1 MRTLLTSPPMLES
14 SAPALG
20 TPPRPSAPPPQ
31 GATRRPR
38 AAWLWLGIAVA
49 IVVIALLFV
58 LITGMR
64 PAFDA
69 YGWLVWGHQA
79 LHLNLNTNAA
89 PSWKPLSFL
98 FTFPYALLGRTALW
112 LWMVTAVAGALA
124 GAVFGGR
131 IAYRLTVEDSPRW
144 AALVGAALAG
154 LAVLGIEGVGHFVLI
169 ADSDPMIVGLC
180 LAAIDFH
187 LRGRPRVAFVMLAL
201 AALGRP
207 EVWVA
212 LALYAAWAWRRA
224 PAMRRE
230 LVIGT
235 VAVLVLWF
243 GVPIL
248 TSHNW
253 FAAGDVAS
261 ISSTPIRGDKFTGV
275 INRFLG
281 LYELPMWIAVL
292 AALILATVRRDF
304 SWLILAGFAVLWV
317 AVEIGFAL
325 HGWGASKRYLFEPTA
340 VLVVLAGAGA
350 GRLLALSRRRAVIR
364 WLGVAAVVGLV
375 ATMVPHAQIRLRM
388 LHNGIVLGRQWA
400 LQIHRLQRVVATA
413 GGAHAINRCGEPV
426 TTVPFQS
433 ILAWELGENVSPI
446 GWSPPYWTSLN
457 RPIVIFTPIGAGWVV
472 TPVHTAPNM
481 VRRCARLNLKTS
493 FNAKTPGARVLTH
506 KPTD

>member
-1 MRTLLTSPPMLES
+1 M
-14 SAPALG
+14 AL
-20 TPPRPSAPPPQ
+20 
-31 GATRRPR
+31 
-38 AAWLWLGIAVA
+38 AV
-49 IVVIALLFV
+49 VVVALAFV
-58 LITGMR
+58 LLTGMR
-64 PAFDA
+64 PAYDA

-98 FTFPYALLGRTALW
+98 FTLPYALLGRAALW
-112 LWMVTAVAGALA
+112 LWMVTAVAAALA

-131 IAYRLTVEDSPRW
+131 IAYRLTIEDSPRW
-144 AALVGAALAG
+144 AASVAAALAG
-154 LAVLGIEGVGHFVLI
+154 LAVLGIEGSAHFVLI
-169 ADSDPMIVGLC
+169 AYSDPMIVTLC

-187 LRGRPRVAFVMLAL
+187 LGGRPRVAFVMLAL

-212 LALYAAWAWRRA
+212 LGLYAVWGWRWV

-230 LVIGT
+230 LVIGIL
-235 VAVLVLWF
+235 AVLLLWF

-261 ISSTPIRGDKFTGV
+261 TSSTPIRGNKISGV

-281 LYELPMWIAVL
+281 LYELPVQLAVVG
-292 AALILATVRRDF
+292 ALILAALRRDF
-304 SWLILAGFAVLWV
+304 RWLVLAAFAMLWV

-325 HGWGASKRYLFEPTA
+325 HGWGASKRYMFEPAA
-340 VLVVLAGAGA
+340 VLVVLAAAGM
-350 GRLLALSRRRAVIR
+350 GRVLGLSPRRAVVR
-364 WLGVAAVVGLV
+364 WVGVAAVVGVVV
-375 ATMVPHAQIRLRM
+375 AMVPHAQIRLRL

-400 LQIHRLQRVVATA
+400 LQIHRLQSVIAKA
-413 GGAHAINRCGEPV
+413 GGTNAINACGQPV

-433 ILAWELGENVSPI
+433 ILAWELGENVSAI
-446 GWSPPYWTSLN
+446 GWSPPWWTSLN
-457 RPIVIFTPIGAGWVV
+457 RPIVVFNPIGAGWVL

-481 VRRCARLNLKTS
+481 VKRCAHLNLKTS
-493 FNAKTPGARVLTH
+493 FDARTPGARVLKH